1 MELGLRDK
9 IALVAGASK
18 GLGKAIALGLAKEG
32 AKVAICARHRD
43 VLKATAQ
50 EIKTI
55 SSTEVLPIRADVS
68 ISKEATYF
76 VRESV
81 NYWGTIHILVTN
93 AGGPPPA
100 YFEETTEQMW
110 EQAFHLTLMSAL
122 NMAWE
127 AIPYMREQKWGRI
140 IAMTSISVKQ
150 PIERLMLSNSLRA
163 AVVGWTKTLA
173 DELAK
178 DNILV
183 NSICPGYTLTER
195 VKTLAQNLAQKGNT
209 QPKEIFKNW
218 ENKIPL
224 GRLALPEEIANLVVF
239 LASERASY
247 LTGNVIQVD
256 GGYYRGL
263 I

>member
-1 MELGLRDK
+1 MELGLKDK

-18 GLGKAIALGLAKEG
+18 GLGKTIALGLAKEG
-32 AKVAICARHRD
+32 AKVAICARHKD
-43 VLKATAQ
+43 ALKATAK
-50 EIKTI
+50 EIESI
-55 SSTEVLPIRADVS
+55 SGSEVLPLKADVS
-68 ISKEATYF
+68 ISKEARYF

-81 NYWGTIHILVTN
+81 NYWGTVHILVTN
-93 AGGPPPA
+93 AGGPPSA

-150 PIERLMLSNSLRA
+150 PIRRLILSNSLRA

-173 DELAK
+173 DEVAK

-183 NSICPGYTLTER
+183 NSVCPGYTLTQR
-195 VKTLAQNLAQKGNT
+195 VKTLAQNLAQGENT
-209 QPKEIFKNW
+209 QPKEIFKSW
-218 ENKIPL
+218 EGKIPL
-224 GRLALPEEIANLVVF
+224 GRLASPEEIAHLVVF
-239 LASERASY
+239 LASDRASY

>member
-32 AKVAICARHRD
+32 AKVAICARHKD
-43 VLKATAQ
+43 LLETTAH
-50 EIKTI
+50 EIESI
-55 SSTEVLPIRADVS
+55 LGSEVLPIKADVS
-68 ISKEATYF
+68 ISKEARKF
-76 VRESV
+76 VQKAV
-81 NYWGTIHILVTN
+81 DYWGTVHILVTN

-150 PIERLMLSNSLRA
+150 PIGRLMLSNSLRA

-173 DELAK
+173 DEVAK

-183 NSICPGYTLTER
+183 NSVCPGYTLTQR
-195 VKTLAQNLAQKGNT
+195 VKVLAQNLAQEKNT
-209 QPKEIFKNW
+209 QSKEIFKNW
-218 ENKIPL
+218 EEKIPL
-224 GRLALPEEIANLVVF
+224 GRLASPEEIANLVVF

-247 LTGNVIQVD
+247 LTGNIIQVD